1 MFGDIDFIASAK
13 EKGIEIKEI
22 IEEMEIRNTVLVRYF
37 TVVCIKES
45 CLLSINVANLHKMSK
60 LYHLEFKSL
69 FKNS

>member
-13 EKGIEIKEI
+13 EKGIQIKEI
-22 IEEMEIRNTVLVRYF
+22 LEEIQIRNTVLVRYF

-45 CLLSINVANLHKMSK
+45 CLLSINVGNLHKMSK
-60 LYHLEFKSL
+60 LYSTEFNRL

>member
-22 IEEMEIRNTVLVRYF
+22 IQEIVIRKTALVRYF

-45 CLLSINVANLHKMSK
+45 CLLSLNVSNLHKMSK
-60 LYHLEFKSL
+60 LYNIEFLSL